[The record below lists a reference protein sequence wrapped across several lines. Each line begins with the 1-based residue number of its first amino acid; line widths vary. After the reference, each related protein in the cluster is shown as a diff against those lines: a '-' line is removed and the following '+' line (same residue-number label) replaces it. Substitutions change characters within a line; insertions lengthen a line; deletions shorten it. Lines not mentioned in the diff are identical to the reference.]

1 MTVLKRWAIAAVAAA
16 TVMAAGAS
24 QPDKPGSGGE
34 QELRD
39 HLENLDSAK
48 KRQLEEK
55 RLQFKS
61 LSLEKRNQLRK
72 LHQDLQAE
80 ENREELER
88 VMKAYFEWVLTLSV
102 SERAH
107 LNSITD
113 PEERLRLVARYRASP
128 GKPPWRRGDFSGGP
142 PTGLSFAPRN
152 TYREFGETLRIWAGP
167 YVANRAEELAALLP
181 PEKQASW
188 KASLQKVRSETTDGD
203 KDLWRALLPWYLA
216 GPIQDLPITDT
227 DVTDFEKLLPP
238 DTRKWYA
245 ETPHDMKTE
254 IRRGIRGMISYLFG
268 GGDPT
273 LIGLVSAEELA
284 EFEKSLPPDPQGYLA
299 RLPKHVR
306 SGHLRLTYFL
316 SKLPSFMR
324 EDRENRFSP
333 GRGGSPRGDQRH
345 DGSPGPR
352 RDPRN
357 DFRDRGDGPPPAPGE
372 ARPDLPDMSPLP
384 GDMQPPPDMRQPWP
398 GDLKPPSGRVPTGR
412 PGTQGQPGDAPDNP
426 QSCVPVLREGIV

>member
-24 QPDKPGSGGE
+24 QSDNPGSGSE

-55 RLQFKS
+55 RLQFNN
-61 LSLEKRNQLRK
+61 LSPEKQKQLRK
-72 LHQDLQAE
+72 LHQDLQAD

-113 PEERLRLVARYRASP
+113 PEERLRLVTRYRASP
-128 GKPPWRRGDFSGGP
+128 GKPPWRRPDFSGGP
-142 PTGLSFAPRN
+142 PTGQSFAPRN
-152 TYREFGETLRIWAGP
+152 TYREFGETLKVWAGP
-167 YVANRAEELAALLP
+167 YVASRAEELAALLP
-181 PEKQASW
+181 AEKQANW
-188 KASLQKVRSETTDGD
+188 KACLQKIRSETTDGD

-216 GPIQDLPITDT
+216 GPTQDLPITDT
-227 DVTDFEKLLPP
+227 DVNDFEKLLPP

-245 ETPHDMKTE
+245 ETPHDMKPE
-254 IRRGIRGMISYLFG
+254 IRRGLRGMISYLFG
-268 GGDPT
+268 GGDPELT
-273 LIGLVSAEELA
+273 GLVSAEELA

-324 EDRENRFSP
+324 EDRFSP

-357 DFRDRGDGPPPAPGE
+357 DFRDRGDGHPPAPGE
-372 ARPDLPDMSPLP
+372 SRPDQPDMSPPP
-384 GDMQPPPDMRQPWP
+384 GEMQPPPDKRQPWP
-398 GDLKPPSGRVPTGR
+398 GDLKPSSGRGPTR
-412 PGTQGQPGDAPDNP
+412 HPGTQGQPGGATDKP
-426 QSCVPVLREGIV
+426 QSWMSVLREGIA